1 MTLGNRIAGLGDRPI
16 GRPHR
21 RMSWRP
27 FKLLRRGATG
37 QHDNCRKKHTAQE
50 HGAIPQSHV
59 VAILAFGL
67 AIAITASAEAQ
78 VSTPLSPVAS
88 PTPATPAASGA
99 PVNLSLVEAVA
110 LGLRDN
116 RTIRSAYLDRIAQRF
131 DLVVAQSAFLPKLNI
146 VGSLAATRTS
156 GAPGTTSTLGP
167 TATWLAPTGATVQF
181 SWVRNQTAGGG
192 ELAEE
197 TETTN
202 LTVTQPLLQGA
213 GLAVNLAP
221 LRTAELQEQID
232 KLGLKTTVSATVTS
246 IVQAYRTLQQ
256 TQEQLK
262 LAKASQERSNSLLDT
277 NRSLIAAGRMAA
289 ADLIQTQA
297 DAANQQVAVLQAE
310 QARES
315 AQLALL
321 QLLAVDLRTD
331 VIAADPIKAEHMDI
345 DLEQVIALGLNNRMD
360 LLAERKALAQDR
372 QSLIVAKNNRLWN
385 LSVVGS
391 VQNERF
397 SGAAPP
403 LATIAGTNTVTT
415 VTSGTTGNVGLQLNI
430 PIGDY
435 SLRQTEIQAQITVRK
450 AEIQLEDLQQQVE
463 ASVRDAVHGVEIS
476 WRQLEAARQARD
488 LAAKAL
494 ENERDKLKAGRA
506 SNFEVLSF
514 EADLRAANTQSLA
527 ASIAYLNALTT
538 LDQQLGT
545 TLDTWR
551 ISLND

>member
-1 MTLGNRIAGLGDRPI
+1 
-16 GRPHR
+16 
-21 RMSWRP
+21 
-27 FKLLRRGATG
+27 
-37 QHDNCRKKHTAQE
+37 
-50 HGAIPQSHV
+50 
-59 VAILAFGL
+59 
-67 AIAITASAEAQ
+67 
-78 VSTPLSPVAS
+78 
-88 PTPATPAASGA
+88 
-99 PVNLSLVEAVA
+99 
-110 LGLRDN
+110 
-116 RTIRSAYLDRIAQRF
+116 
-131 DLVVAQSAFLPKLNI
+131 
-146 VGSLAATRTS
+146 
-156 GAPGTTSTLGP
+156 
-167 TATWLAPTGATVQF
+167 
-181 SWVRNQTAGGG
+181 VRNQTAGGG

-221 LRTAELQEQID
+221 LRTAELQEQIN
-232 KLGLKTTVSATVTS
+232 KLGLKTTVSAAVTS
-246 IVQAYRTLQQ
+246 IVQTYRTLQQ
-256 TQEQLK
+256 AQEQLK
-262 LAKASQERSNSLLDT
+262 LAKASQDRSNSLLET

-289 ADLIQTQA
+289 ADLIQTEA
-297 DAANQQVAVLQAE
+297 DAANQEVAVLQAE
-310 QARES
+310 RARES

-331 VIAADPIKAEHMDI
+331 VIAADPINAEHLDI

-360 LLAERKALAQDR
+360 LLAERKNLAQDR

-397 SGAAPP
+397 SGAAPAF
-403 LATIAGTNTVTT
+403 ATITGTNTVTA

-435 SLRQTEIQAQITVRK
+435 SLRQAEIQAQINVRK
-450 AEIQLEDLQQQVE
+450 AEIQLDDLQQQVE

-514 EADLRAANTQSLA
+514 EADLRAASTQSLT
-527 ASIAYLNALTT
+527 ASIAYLNSLTT
-538 LDQQLGT
+538 LDQELGT